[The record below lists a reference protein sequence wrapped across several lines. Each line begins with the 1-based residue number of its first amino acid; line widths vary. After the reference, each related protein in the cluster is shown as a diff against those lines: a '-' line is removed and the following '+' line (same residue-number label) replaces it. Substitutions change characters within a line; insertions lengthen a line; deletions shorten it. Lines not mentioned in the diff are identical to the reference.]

1 METNRL
7 FNKAILILAVIGL
20 VGFSTGKAYAQQ
32 VKKKIVRVIEDDGKG
47 EKVVKEY
54 DITNN
59 RQKFDSITRDVRKK
73 MQIERIKMDSLR
85 EIIAHNMPHTIE
97 FPPIPDVPEPPFF
110 DLGFDDHTG
119 NFFEGDCDFD
129 FDFIL
134 PDFEPQSPKVFY
146 SEKSLDKSG
155 DLDKM
160 LQDLENGTFD
170 PAKYNMKEVEKDKIR
185 DFKTSGKGN
194 VIILGDHKVVIPHFN
209 QSGKEF
215 ERQVGKVR
223 HMGRGNRIYFNT
235 DSLKGDKVQSFS
247 IQSSDDND
255 PDNEHVVII
264 RSNGKHG
271 NFNYDFDESSSKQK
285 RMIVIANDNGVTK
298 FSFTNPTIDEIK
310 MLEKA
315 GLAKVDESK
324 LLPAE
329 SLLLVPQEEKGKY
342 KITFKADESGKAKV
356 VLTDDKGKTIKTEE
370 FDYSKGKF
378 EKDIEIKDLN
388 SGVYFIQ
395 AQLNNKTTTS
405 KLKITKE

>member
-1 METNRL
+1 MKTNRL
-7 FNKAILILAVIGL
+7 FNKAILALAIIGL
-20 VGFSTGKAYAQQ
+20 VGFSTSKIYAQQ

-54 DITNN
+54 DITND
-59 RQKFDSITRDVRKK
+59 RQKFDSITRDVHKK

-85 EIIAHNMPHTIE
+85 EIIAHNMPHPIE

-119 NFFEGDCDFD
+119 DFFEGDDDFD
-129 FDFIL
+129 FNFEL
-134 PDFEPQSPKVFY
+134 PDFELQSPKVFY

-170 PAKYNMKEVEKDKIR
+170 PSKYDMKEVEKDKIK
-185 DFKTSGKGN
+185 DFKSNGKGN
-194 VIILGDHKVVIPHFN
+194 VIILGDHKVVVPYFN
-209 QSGKEF
+209 QSGREY
-215 ERQVGKVR
+215 ERQARKMR
-223 HMGRGNRIYFNT
+223 HMGRGNSFYFNT
-235 DSLKGDKVQSFS
+235 DSLNDGKIKSFS
-247 IQSSDDND
+247 FESSDDND
-255 PDNEHVVII
+255 PDNEHVMII

-271 NFNYDFDESSSKQK
+271 NFSFDESKSKQK

-298 FSFTNPTIDEIK
+298 FSFTNPSSDETK

-324 LLPAE
+324 LLPSE
-329 SLLLVPQEEKGKY
+329 SLLLVPQEEKNMY
-342 KITFKADESGKAKV
+342 KITFRADESGKAKV
-356 VLTDDKGKTIKTEE
+356 ILTDDKGKTIKTEE
-370 FDYSKGKF
+370 FDYLKGKF

-405 KLKITKE
+405 KLKVTKE